1 MEKKTMKFSPG
12 ANPEFVKKMRSD
24 EQSLEKKMSQLNILK
39 DSIGLQEAYKAVFGN
54 ELEIDETDDNV

>member
-1 MEKKTMKFSPG
+1 MKFAPG
-12 ANPEFVKKMRSD
+12 ANPKFVKKMRSD

-39 DSIGLQEAYKAVFGN
+39 DSIGLQEAYKAVFGK